1 MKKIEKKI
9 RRIRKDNKTTKKRL
23 KEAVANLRD
32 IRLKITTDYEKLI
45 Y

>member
-1 MKKIEKKI
+1 MNNMIKIG
-9 RRIRKDNKTTKKRL
+9 
-23 KEAVANLRD
+23 AVANLRN